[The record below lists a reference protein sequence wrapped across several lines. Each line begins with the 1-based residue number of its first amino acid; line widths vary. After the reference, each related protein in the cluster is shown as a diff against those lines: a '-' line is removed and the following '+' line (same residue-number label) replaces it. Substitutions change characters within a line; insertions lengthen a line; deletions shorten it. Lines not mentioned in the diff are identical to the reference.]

1 MSSMLAPSPQ
11 PRTPVTPPG
20 TLSYRLVTEDDFD
33 LLLRY
38 RQECGWG
45 EDRLRENWMKS
56 DYPLC
61 VFVLQLPDGS
71 EQDVGMGGW
80 LLEEEGH
87 ASKKD
92 GWVKLS
98 SLFIDTSFQRLGLG
112 RLAIGLLEEL
122 AAELF
127 HAKVLTLDTTAYHV
141 ARSGDYPDWKYVEVV
156 SQPSN
161 NSLWYKKLGYE
172 PYGDIVPHFP
182 DPSNPGNQF
191 CALFMKKNA
200 SPRSVT
206 AN

>member
-45 EDRLRENWMKS
+45 EDRLRERWMKS

-87 ASKKD
+87 ASKRD
-92 GWVKLS
+92 GWVKL
-98 SLFIDTSFQRLGLG
+98 G
-112 RLAIGLLEEL
+112 E
-122 AAELF
+122 
-127 HAKVLTLDTTAYHV
+127 
-141 ARSGDYPDWKYVEVV
+141 
-156 SQPSN
+156 
-161 NSLWYKKLGYE
+161 
-172 PYGDIVPHFP
+172 
-182 DPSNPGNQF
+182 
-191 CALFMKKNA
+191 
-200 SPRSVT
+200 
-206 AN
+206 